1 MMMSKQSMR
10 EETERL
16 IREAMERKALV
27 VKEGKTRIETTCG
40 KCGTVNRVSAPRG
53 TTRATFVCKQCGLSQ
68 ETL

>member
-1 MMMSKQSMR
+1 MPMSKQSMR

-16 IREAMERKALV
+16 IREAMERKTLV
-27 VKEGKTRIETTCG
+27 IKEGKTRIEAICG
-40 KCGTVNRVSAPRG
+40 KCGTANRVSAPRG

>member
-1 MMMSKQSMR
+1 MSKQSMR

-27 VKEGKTRIETTCG
+27 VKEGKTRIEATCG
-40 KCGTVNRVSAPRG
+40 KCGTANRVSAPRG
-53 TTRATFVCKQCGLSQ
+53 VTRATFVCKQCGLSQ